1 MEGKDADKGLGKQKL
16 GYLIAGVLIQGNIFR
31 LEKVKLKIG
40 HIALYVNEYS
50 KDLSPTIKAISVLV
64 DADKSVFV

>member
-1 MEGKDADKGLGKQKL
+1 MDDNV
-16 GYLIAGVLIQGNIFR
+16 IDS
-31 LEKVKLKIG
+31 

>member
-16 GYLIAGVLIQGNIFR
+16 GYLIAGLLIQGNIFR

-40 HIALYVNEYS
+40 HIAL
-50 KDLSPTIKAISVLV
+50 
-64 DADKSVFV
+64 